1 MVHSCSLI
9 YATHREIIWKRC
21 EVIERGGIAF
31 ASMTNIEY
39 VLCGENLMPTPSKLR
54 TITNAGSG
62 RRGRRNAESR
72 LPPIHPGEMLREEFL
87 VPMGLSANALALAI
101 RVPVTR
107 VSEIVNERRG
117 ITADTALRLGRYF
130 RMTPE
135 FWMNLQSHY
144 DLEMARDAKDRM
156 IRESIKPAPQD
167 KKTGALKLAATA

>member
-9 YATHREIIWKRC
+9 YVTLREIAWSRC
-21 EVIERGGIAF
+21 EVIEKGNIAF
-31 ASMTNIEY
+31 VSTTSIEY
-39 VLCGENLMPTPSKLR
+39 VLCGENLMPRRSKLR

-62 RRGRRNAESR
+62 PRGRRNVESR

-117 ITADTALRLGRYF
+117 ITADTALRLARYF

-135 FWMNLQSHY
+135 FWMNIQSHY

-156 IRESIKPAPQD
+156 IRESIQPAPQD
-167 KKTGALKLAATA
+167 KRTGALKLAATA